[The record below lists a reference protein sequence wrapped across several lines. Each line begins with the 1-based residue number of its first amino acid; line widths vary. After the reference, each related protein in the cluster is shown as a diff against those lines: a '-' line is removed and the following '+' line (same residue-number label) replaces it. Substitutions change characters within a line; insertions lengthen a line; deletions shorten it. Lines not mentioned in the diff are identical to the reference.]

1 MTLYRQL
8 ILGIVALLAVI
19 FVGSVVISSKS
30 AQSYT
35 ERSVSGHN
43 QNYANLLTLLLNSEC
58 AQIECDKPHLET
70 WLKPII
76 DQGHFKSIK
85 LVSPDGD
92 ALFTDEAPEQEGT
105 APEWFKNAF
114 PIDPLP
120 GTASIQ
126 AGWTPLGDLSL
137 TTPVEGVYTQL
148 WEGSVRLT
156 ILFLIAAVVTGLL
169 TNYAL
174 KLLLKPLDRVVNQAN
189 ALGERRF
196 IKTPL
201 PYTFEFRRVVTAIN
215 NLADRV
221 KAMLDQEA
229 ETLNRYRQE
238 LQEDKVT
245 KLLNR
250 DHFMTVFR
258 STLQRDDSSGSGAL
272 AILRFSNIVGLNEQ
286 FGYKKVDDM
295 LADFGDAVRWLLNI
309 NGGWTGSRLNG
320 SDFMVLA
327 PALKQRSKI
336 YVDSEGDFEVIEADR
351 SKEPRG
357 EGGQTMAR
365 PSIHIQVLGEAQLGA
380 ADSIRITET
389 PDIGDVA
396 HVGEGRIVYQSDIG
410 IEGRTNF
417 SFSVTLDGIEQTHQ
431 IRVLM
436 ASINDPESVGR
447 ELQEQAIK
455 VLTQHGMQ
463 DATDVPVSAIY
474 FNPLDP
480 VGGLLSALDKTLTE
494 TDAAGQSGLGIAFMG
509 NGDATFAAQEMEG
522 WRDIFKEAFEK
533 KLFELVTTPVSKLDG
548 SLLHQEA
555 NLVLRRPSEL
565 LNGGQFLPW
574 ITRLNMME
582 AMDRV
587 AVELA
592 LDYIDEHDEA
602 ISVKLSSEVIREKEF
617 KIWFEET
624 LSARGNGLHPLL
636 HMQVNEAMAFRY
648 LDAFRDLCATARRF
662 GVKTGIEHMGHHM
675 TKIGRLTDVGLD
687 FMKIDVFF
695 VKDVDKDP
703 VNQNL
708 LKTLATLAH
717 SLGIHA
723 IAEGVAS
730 QDEFSMVS
738 KLGLDGAKT
747 PSFELAV
754 DSGAGGDD
762 LLTNEAQVNVTLVE
776 GADHWEY
783 SLDGGNT
790 WTVGK
795 GTSFDLEQNKSY
807 QIGQVRVRQVDAEG
821 VAGSEGYNHAVIT
834 TDMEV
839 PVPELNI
846 SENGHV
852 QVTLAEDVASWQ
864 FSWDGGENWNP
875 GAGTSFQLPRGRTFA
890 PGQVQ
895 VLQTDR
901 AGNVSEIGENIE
913 AINT

>member
-8 ILGIVALLAVI
+8 LIGIIVLLAAI
-19 FVGSVVISSKS
+19 FIGSVVISSKS

-43 QNYANLLTLLLNSEC
+43 QNYANLITLLLNSEC
-58 AQIECDKPHLET
+58 AQIGCDKPHLET

-120 GTASIQ
+120 GTASVQ

-174 KLLLKPLDRVVNQAN
+174 KLLLRPLDRVVNQAN

-201 PYTFEFRRVVTAIN
+201 PYTFEFKRVVVAIN
-215 NLADRV
+215 TLADRV

-272 AILRFSNIVGLNEQ
+272 AILRFSNIVGLNQQ

-336 YVDSEGDFEVIEADR
+336 YVDSDGDFEVIEADR

-357 EGGQTMAR
+357 EEGQALAR
-365 PSIHIQVLGEAQLGA
+365 PSIHIQVLRETEFEAA
-380 ADSIRITET
+380 NSIEIIQA
-389 PDIGDVA
+389 PDLGDVA
-396 HVGEGRIVYQSDIG
+396 HVGEGRIIYQSDIG
-410 IEGRTNF
+410 VEGRT
-417 SFSVTLDGIEQTHQ
+417 SFSYTVNINGVQQSHE

-480 VGGLLSALDKTLTE
+480 VGGLLSALDGALTE
-494 TDAAGQSGLGIAFMG
+494 VDEAKESGLKIAFMG
-509 NGDATFAAQEMEG
+509 NGDATFASQEMEG

-533 KLFELVTTPVSKLDG
+533 KLFELLTAPVSKLDG
-548 SLLHQEA
+548 NLMHQEA
-555 NLVLRRPSEL
+555 NLVLRRPSDL
-565 LNGGQFLPW
+565 LSGGQFLPW

-592 LDYIDEHDEA
+592 LDYIDEHQEA
-602 ISVKLSSEVIREKEF
+602 ISVKLSAEAIREKSF
-617 KIWFEET
+617 KLWLEET
-624 LSARGNGLHPLL
+624 LAKRGQGQHPLL
-636 HMQVNEAMAFRY
+636 LLQINEAMAFRY
-648 LDAFRDLCATARRF
+648 LDAFRDLCATARQF
-662 GVKTGIEHMGHHM
+662 GVKTGIEHMGHQM
-675 TKIGRLTDVGLD
+675 TDIGRLTDVGLD

-695 VKDVDKDP
+695 VKDVNTDS

-723 IAEGVAS
+723 IAEGVAN
-730 QDEFSMVS
+730 QDEFEMVD
-738 KLGLDGAKT
+738 KLGLDGA
-747 PSFELAV
+747 
-754 DSGAGGDD
+754 SGPLIKDK
-762 LLTNEAQVNVTLVE
+762 
-776 GADHWEY
+776 
-783 SLDGGNT
+783 LDG
-790 WTVGK
+790 
-795 GTSFDLEQNKSY
+795 S
-807 QIGQVRVRQVDAEG
+807 
-821 VAGSEGYNHAVIT
+821 
-834 TDMEV
+834 
-839 PVPELNI
+839 
-846 SENGHV
+846 
-852 QVTLAEDVASWQ
+852 LAENV
-864 FSWDGGENWNP
+864 DGGKSSVE
-875 GAGTSFQLPRGRTFA
+875 
-890 PGQVQ
+890 
-895 VLQTDR
+895 
-901 AGNVSEIGENIE
+901 
-913 AINT
+913 

>member
-8 ILGIVALLAVI
+8 LIGIIVLLAAI
-19 FVGSVVISSKS
+19 FIGSVVISSKS

-85 LVSPDGD
+85 LISPEGD
-92 ALFTDEAPEQEGT
+92 SLFVDEAPEEQGS
-105 APEWFKNAF
+105 APGWFKNAF

-120 GTASIQ
+120 GTASVQ
-126 AGWTPLGDLSL
+126 AGWAPLGDLSL

-156 ILFLIAAVVTGLL
+156 LLFLLAAIVTGVL
-169 TNYAL
+169 TNFAL
-174 KLLLKPLDRVVNQAN
+174 RRILEPLDRVVYQAN

-196 IKTPL
+196 IKTPE
-201 PYTFEFRRVVTAIN
+201 PYTFEFKRVVVAIN
-215 NLADRV
+215 TLADRV

-272 AILRFSNIVGLNEQ
+272 AILRFSQLIELNQQ

-295 LADFGDAVRWLLNI
+295 LADFGEAVRWLLNI

-336 YVDSEGDFEVIEADR
+336 YVDSEGDFEIVGADR

-357 EGGQTMAR
+357 EDGQAMAR
-365 PSIHIQVLGEAQLGA
+365 PSIHIQVLKETELEAA
-380 ADSIRITET
+380 NSIEIIQA
-389 PDIGDVA
+389 PDLGDVA

-410 IEGRTNF
+410 VEGRT
-417 SFSVTLDGIEQTHQ
+417 SFTYTVTINGAQQSHE
-431 IRVLM
+431 IRILM

-480 VGGLLSALDKTLTE
+480 VGGLLSALDSALTQVDE
-494 TDAAGQSGLGIAFMG
+494 AKESGLNIAFMG
-509 NGDATFAAQEMEG
+509 NGDAAFAAQEMEG

-533 KLFELVTTPVSKLDG
+533 KLFELVTTPVSNLDD

-592 LDYIDEHDEA
+592 LDYIDANQEA
-602 ISVKLSSEVIREKEF
+602 ISVKLSAEAIREKSF
-617 KIWFEET
+617 KLWLEET
-624 LSARGNGLHPLL
+624 LAERGEGQHPLL
-636 HMQVNEAMAFRY
+636 LLQINEAMAFRY
-648 LDAFRDLCATARRF
+648 LDAFRDLCATARQF
-662 GVKTGIEHMGHHM
+662 GVKTGIEHMGHQM
-675 TKIGRLTDVGLD
+675 TDIGRLTDIGLD

-695 VKDVDKDP
+695 VKDVNTDS

-723 IAEGVAS
+723 IAEGVAN
-730 QDEFSMVS
+730 QDEFEMVD
-738 KLGLDGAKT
+738 KLGLDGA
-747 PSFELAV
+747 
-754 DSGAGGDD
+754 SGPLIKDK
-762 LLTNEAQVNVTLVE
+762 
-776 GADHWEY
+776 
-783 SLDGGNT
+783 LDG
-790 WTVGK
+790 
-795 GTSFDLEQNKSY
+795 S
-807 QIGQVRVRQVDAEG
+807 
-821 VAGSEGYNHAVIT
+821 
-834 TDMEV
+834 
-839 PVPELNI
+839 
-846 SENGHV
+846 
-852 QVTLAEDVASWQ
+852 LAENV
-864 FSWDGGENWNP
+864 DGDE
-875 GAGTSFQLPRGRTFA
+875 SS
-890 PGQVQ
+890 V
-895 VLQTDR
+895 
-901 AGNVSEIGENIE
+901 E
-913 AINT
+913 

>member
-8 ILGIVALLAVI
+8 LIGIVAILATI
-19 FVGSVVISSKS
+19 FLGSVVISSKS

-85 LVSPDGD
+85 LISPEGD
-92 ALFTDEAPEQEGT
+92 SLFVDEAPEEQGS
-105 APEWFKNAF
+105 APDWFKRAF
-114 PIDPLP
+114 PIEPLP
-120 GTASIQ
+120 GTASVQ

-137 TTPVEGVYTQL
+137 TTPIEGVYSEL
-148 WEGSVRLT
+148 WEGSFQLT
-156 ILFLIAAVVTGLL
+156 LLFLIAAILTGLL

-174 KLLLKPLDRVVNQAN
+174 RKILLPLDAVVHQAN

-196 IKTPL
+196 TKTSE
-201 PYTFEFRRVVTAIN
+201 PYTFEFKRVVVAIN
-215 NLADRV
+215 TLADRV

-229 ETLNRYRQE
+229 DTLNRYRQE

-272 AILRFSNIVGLNEQ
+272 AILRFSNIVGLNQQ

-295 LADFGDAVRWLLNI
+295 LAEFGDAVRWLLNI

-336 YVDSEGDFEVIEADR
+336 YVDSDDDFEVIEADR

-357 EGGQTMAR
+357 EGGQAMAR
-365 PSIHIQVLGEAQLGA
+365 PSIHVQVLGETHLGA
-380 ADSIRITET
+380 ADSIRITQA

-410 IEGRTNF
+410 VEGRTSF
-417 SFSVTLDGIEQTHQ
+417 SFSMTLDGAEQTHE

-436 ASINDPESVGR
+436 TSINDPESVGR

-455 VLTQHGMQ
+455 VLKQHGMQ
-463 DATDVPVSAIY
+463 DATEVPVSAIY

-480 VGGLLSALDKTLTE
+480 VGGLLSALDGALTE
-494 TDAAGQSGLGIAFMG
+494 VDEAKDSGLKIAFMG

-533 KLFELVTTPVSKLDG
+533 KLFELVTAPVSKLDG
-548 SLLHQEA
+548 NLLHQEA

-592 LDYIDEHDEA
+592 LNYIDEHQEA

-617 KIWFEET
+617 KVWFEDI
-624 LSARGNGLHPLL
+624 LSNRGDGHHPLL
-636 HMQVNEAMAFRY
+636 HIQINEAMAFRY
-648 LDAFRDLCATARRF
+648 LSAFSELCATARQF
-662 GVKTGIEHMGHHM
+662 AVKTGIEHMGHQM
-675 TKIGRLTDVGLD
+675 TDIGRLTDVGID

-695 VKDVDKDP
+695 VKDVNTDS

-723 IAEGVAS
+723 IAEGVAN
-730 QDEFSMVS
+730 QDEFEMVD
-738 KLGLDGAKT
+738 KLGLDGASGPLIKDK
-747 PSFELAV
+747 LAASSLAANEG
-754 DSGAGGDD
+754 DS
-762 LLTNEAQVNVTLVE
+762 
-776 GADHWEY
+776 
-783 SLDGGNT
+783 
-790 WTVGK
+790 
-795 GTSFDLEQNKSY
+795 
-807 QIGQVRVRQVDAEG
+807 
-821 VAGSEGYNHAVIT
+821 GSEG
-834 TDMEV
+834 E
-839 PVPELNI
+839 
-846 SENGHV
+846 
-852 QVTLAEDVASWQ
+852 
-864 FSWDGGENWNP
+864 
-875 GAGTSFQLPRGRTFA
+875 
-890 PGQVQ
+890 
-895 VLQTDR
+895 
-901 AGNVSEIGENIE
+901 
-913 AINT
+913 

>member
-8 ILGIVALLAVI
+8 LIGIIVLLAAI
-19 FVGSVVISSKS
+19 FIGSVVISSKS

-120 GTASIQ
+120 GTASVQ

-272 AILRFSNIVGLNEQ
+272 AILRFSNIVGLNQQ

-336 YVDSEGDFEVIEADR
+336 YVDSDGDFEVIEADR

-357 EGGQTMAR
+357 EEGQALAR
-365 PSIHIQVLGEAQLGA
+365 PSIHIQVLRETEFEAA
-380 ADSIRITET
+380 NSIEIIQA
-389 PDIGDVA
+389 PDLGDVA
-396 HVGEGRIVYQSDIG
+396 HVGEGRIIYQSDIG
-410 IEGRTNF
+410 VEGRT
-417 SFSVTLDGIEQTHQ
+417 SFSYTVNINGVQQSHE

-480 VGGLLSALDKTLTE
+480 VGGLLSALDGALTE
-494 TDAAGQSGLGIAFMG
+494 VDEAKESGLKIAFMG
-509 NGDATFAAQEMEG
+509 NGDATFASQEMEG

-533 KLFELVTTPVSKLDG
+533 KLFELLTAPVSKLDG
-548 SLLHQEA
+548 NLMHQEA
-555 NLVLRRPSEL
+555 NLVLRRPSDL
-565 LNGGQFLPW
+565 LSGGQFLPW

-592 LDYIDEHDEA
+592 LDYIDEHQEA
-602 ISVKLSSEVIREKEF
+602 ISVKLSAEAIREKSF
-617 KIWFEET
+617 KLWLEET
-624 LSARGNGLHPLL
+624 LAKRGQGQHPLL
-636 HMQVNEAMAFRY
+636 LLQINEAMAFRY
-648 LDAFRDLCATARRF
+648 LDAFRDLCATARQF
-662 GVKTGIEHMGHHM
+662 GVKTGIEHMGHQM
-675 TKIGRLTDVGLD
+675 TDIGRLTDVGLD

-695 VKDVDKDP
+695 VKDVNTDS

-723 IAEGVAS
+723 IAEGVAN
-730 QDEFSMVS
+730 QDEFEMVD
-738 KLGLDGAKT
+738 KLGLDGA
-747 PSFELAV
+747 
-754 DSGAGGDD
+754 SGPLIKDK
-762 LLTNEAQVNVTLVE
+762 
-776 GADHWEY
+776 
-783 SLDGGNT
+783 LDG
-790 WTVGK
+790 
-795 GTSFDLEQNKSY
+795 S
-807 QIGQVRVRQVDAEG
+807 
-821 VAGSEGYNHAVIT
+821 
-834 TDMEV
+834 
-839 PVPELNI
+839 
-846 SENGHV
+846 
-852 QVTLAEDVASWQ
+852 LAENV
-864 FSWDGGENWNP
+864 DGGKSSVE
-875 GAGTSFQLPRGRTFA
+875 
-890 PGQVQ
+890 
-895 VLQTDR
+895 
-901 AGNVSEIGENIE
+901 
-913 AINT
+913 

>member
-8 ILGIVALLAVI
+8 LIGIIVLLAAI
-19 FVGSVVISSKS
+19 FIGSVVISSKS

-85 LVSPDGD
+85 LISPEGD
-92 ALFTDEAPEQEGT
+92 SLFVDEAPEEQGS
-105 APEWFKNAF
+105 APDWFKNAF

-120 GTASIQ
+120 GTASVQ
-126 AGWTPLGDLSL
+126 AGWVPLGDLSL

-156 ILFLIAAVVTGLL
+156 LLFLLAAIVTGVL
-169 TNYAL
+169 TNFAL
-174 KLLLKPLDRVVNQAN
+174 RRILEPLDRVVHQAN

-196 IKTPL
+196 TKTSE
-201 PYTFEFRRVVTAIN
+201 PYTFEFKRVVIAIN
-215 NLADRV
+215 TLADRV

-229 ETLNRYRQE
+229 DTLNRYRQE

-272 AILRFSNIVGLNEQ
+272 AILRFSQLTELNQQ

-295 LADFGDAVRWLLNI
+295 LSDFGDAVRWLLNI

-336 YVDSEGDFEVIEADR
+336 YLDSEGDFEVVEADR

-357 EGGQTMAR
+357 EDGQAMAR
-365 PSIHIQVLGEAQLGA
+365 PSIHMQVLKETELEAA
-380 ADSIRITET
+380 NSIEIIQA
-389 PDIGDVA
+389 PDLGDVA

-410 IEGRTNF
+410 VEGRT
-417 SFSVTLDGIEQTHQ
+417 SFTYTVTINGAPQSHE
-431 IRVLM
+431 IRILM

-474 FNPLDP
+474 FDPLDP
-480 VGGLLSALDKTLTE
+480 VGGLLSALDSALTE
-494 TDAAGQSGLGIAFMG
+494 VDEAGASGLQVAFMG
-509 NGDATFAAQEMEG
+509 NGDATFTAQEIET
-522 WRDIFKEAFEK
+522 WRDIFTEAFEK
-533 KLFELVTTPVSKLDG
+533 KLFELVTTPVSNLDD
-548 SLLHQEA
+548 SLLHREA

-565 LNGGQFLPW
+565 LNGGRFLPW

-592 LDYIDEHDEA
+592 LDYIDANQEA
-602 ISVKLSSEVIREKEF
+602 ISVRLSAEAIREKNF
-617 KIWFEET
+617 KLWLEET
-624 LSARGNGLHPLL
+624 LAKRGQGQHPLL
-636 HMQVNEAMAFRY
+636 LLQINEAMAFRY
-648 LDAFRDLCATARRF
+648 LDAFRDLCAAARQF
-662 GVKTGIEHMGHHM
+662 GVKTGIEHMGHQM
-675 TKIGRLTDVGLD
+675 TDIGRLTDVGLD

-695 VKDVDKDP
+695 VKDVNTDS

-723 IAEGVAS
+723 IAEGVAN
-730 QDEFSMVS
+730 QDEFEMVD
-738 KLGLDGAKT
+738 KLGLDGA
-747 PSFELAV
+747 
-754 DSGAGGDD
+754 SGSLIKDK
-762 LLTNEAQVNVTLVE
+762 
-776 GADHWEY
+776 
-783 SLDGGNT
+783 LDG
-790 WTVGK
+790 
-795 GTSFDLEQNKSY
+795 SL
-807 QIGQVRVRQVDAEG
+807 A
-821 VAGSEGYNHAVIT
+821 
-834 TDMEV
+834 
-839 PVPELNI
+839 
-846 SENGHV
+846 ENGD
-852 QVTLAEDVASWQ
+852 T
-864 FSWDGGENWNP
+864 GE
-875 GAGTSFQLPRGRTFA
+875 SS
-890 PGQVQ
+890 V
-895 VLQTDR
+895 
-901 AGNVSEIGENIE
+901 E
-913 AINT
+913 